1 MQSKEAS
8 AMNDRLK
15 RVAAIHDL
23 SGFGR
28 CSLSVIMPTLSAMGI
43 QVCPVPTAILSSHTG
58 GLGEVEFR
66 DLTDFT
72 LPCLEHYKRLELE
85 FECIYSGFLGS
96 EEQID
101 HCLAFIHTYPNA
113 LAVVDPVMG
122 DHGKAYRTYT
132 GAMCERMRELVRE
145 ADVITPNLTEACLL
159 LNLPYID
166 RALSM
171 EDARQLLTQLGD
183 LGPQYTV
190 ITGVPMDTGTI
201 SSLGYDKKSNTFWI
215 VNCDYLPVSYPG
227 TGDIFASVL
236 TGAFLSGDSL
246 PIAMG
251 KATCFAEECIKTTFS
266 YSTDTR
272 HGVMLEKVLAMPDH
286 RFGTKPYSIL

>member
-1 MQSKEAS
+1 
-8 AMNDRLK
+8 MNNRPK

-28 CSLSVIMPTLSAMGI
+28 CSLSVILPTLSAMGV

-66 DLTDFT
+66 DLTSFIV
-72 LPCLEHYKRLELE
+72 PCLNHYKSLGLE

-96 EEQID
+96 QEQID
-101 HCLAFIHTYPNA
+101 HCLEFFHTYQDA

-132 GAMCERMRELVRE
+132 EAMRSRLGELVQV
-145 ADVITPNLTEACLL
+145 ADVITPNLTEACMLL
-159 LNLPYID
+159 KIPYISQG
-166 RALSM
+166 LSRTQ
-171 EDARQLLTQLGD
+171 AKSLLAQLGE
-183 LGPQYTV
+183 LGPNYVV
-190 ITGVPMDTGTI
+190 ITGVPMASGSI
-201 SSLGYDKKSNTFWI
+201 ANVGYDKQNNSYWI
-215 VNCDYLPVSYPG
+215 VPCDYVPVSYPG

-236 TGAFLSGDSL
+236 TGGFLTGDSL

-251 KATCFAEECIKTTFS
+251 RATYFVEQCIKTTFS

-272 HGVMLEKVLAMPDH
+272 HGVMLEKELAVLGNRD
-286 RFGTKPYSIL
+286 RKSVV

>member
-1 MQSKEAS
+1 
-8 AMNDRLK
+8 MNDRSK

-58 GLGEVEFR
+58 GLGEVAFR
-66 DLTDFT
+66 DLSDFI
-72 LPCLEHYKRLELE
+72 LPCLEHYQRLHLD

-96 EEQID
+96 EEQIS
-101 HCLAFIHTYPNA
+101 HCLSFIHAYPKA

-122 DHGKAYRTYT
+122 DHGKPYRTYT
-132 GAMCERMRELVRE
+132 KSMCNQIRELVRE
-145 ADVITPNLTEACLL
+145 ADVITPNLTEACILL
-159 LNLPYID
+159 DLPYLD
-166 RALSM
+166 QGLSTD
-171 EDARQLLTQLGD
+171 DAKRLLSQLGD

-190 ITGVPMDTGTI
+190 ITGVPTSTGQI
-201 SSLGYDKKSNTFWI
+201 SNLGYDKKAHTFWI
-215 VNCDYLPVSYPG
+215 TACDYVPVSYPG

-236 TGAFLSGDSL
+236 TGALLSGDSL

-251 KATCFAEECIKTTFS
+251 KATCFTEECIKTTFRH
-266 YSTDTR
+266 STDPR
-272 HGVMLEKVLAMPDH
+272 YGVMLEKVLAMPEHHFDI
-286 RFGTKPYSIL
+286 KPYSIL